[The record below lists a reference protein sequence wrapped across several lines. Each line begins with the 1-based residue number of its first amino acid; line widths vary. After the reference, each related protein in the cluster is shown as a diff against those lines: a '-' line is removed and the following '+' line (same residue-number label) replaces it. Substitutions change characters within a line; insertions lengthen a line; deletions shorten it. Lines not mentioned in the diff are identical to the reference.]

1 MMMLAMAMMTMLIIS
16 DQELLLPV
24 STVGNGLLVLVPS
37 VPFSLSYLSVIIGM
51 VVAVRMTMMPL
62 MLTVSP
68 HGGE

>member
-16 DQELLLPV
+16 DQEFLLPV
-24 STVGNGLLVLVPS
+24 FTVGNGLLVLVPS

-68 HGGE
+68 HG

>member
-16 DQELLLPV
+16 DQEFLLPV
-24 STVGNGLLVLVPS
+24 FTVGNGLLVLVPS
-37 VPFSLSYLSVIIGM
+37 VPFSLSYLSAIIGM

-68 HGGE
+68 HG